1 MERKPEI
8 LISRVELSE
17 DGMHLSLHTRNDR
30 DCNCL
35 WSQLAGQAMNR
46 TEGNQPILY
55 NMPEEPPESLVLEIE
70 SSPDQLVLLL
80 EHLEID
86 LKNDAFLAAGT
97 TERIRQ
103 QIAFF
108 GGSAQLAIH
117 QEVLPLSEKEAG
129 DEKKPTLK

>member
-1 MERKPEI
+1 MEQKPEI
-8 LISRVELSE
+8 LISKVELSE
-17 DGMHLSLHTRNDR
+17 DGRHLSLYTRNDR

-35 WSQLAGQAMNR
+35 WSQLAGQAMDL

-70 SSPDQLVLLL
+70 SSPDQLILLL
-80 EHLEID
+80 EHLELE

-103 QIAFF
+103 QNAFF
-108 GGSAQLAIH
+108 GVRTQTAK
-117 QEVLPLSEKEAG
+117 VEKALLMSKKDAG
-129 DEKKPTLK
+129 DEKKSSPK